1 MHRLPLKYES
11 EGIKKITSILHL
23 LIAAYNDPSI
33 TLAVDELDA
42 GIYEYLLGE
51 LLRIMQ
57 NSGKGQLIFTSHN
70 LYPLETLES
79 NSIVFTTTNPS
90 ARYTRIKSVRAT
102 NNLRS
107 MYLRE
112 VILGSDDDAALYE
125 ETNVSEIAHAM
136 RVVGK
141 RMESLS
147 LAEDASP
154 EVSNG

>member
-1 MHRLPLKYES
+1 M
-11 EGIKKITSILHL
+11 
-23 LIAAYNDPSI
+23 LIAAYNSPSI
-33 TLAVDELDA
+33 TLAIDELDS

-57 NSGKGQLIFTSHN
+57 KSGKGQLIFTSHN

-112 VILGSDDDAALYE
+112 VILGSDDDVSLKKKPTEPETAKEMEGGWRGGRFFLWGGILGGGQKEGYALYRRGA
-125 ETNVSEIAHAM
+125 N
-136 RVVGK
+136 R
-141 RMESLS
+141 
-147 LAEDASP
+147 
-154 EVSNG
+154 